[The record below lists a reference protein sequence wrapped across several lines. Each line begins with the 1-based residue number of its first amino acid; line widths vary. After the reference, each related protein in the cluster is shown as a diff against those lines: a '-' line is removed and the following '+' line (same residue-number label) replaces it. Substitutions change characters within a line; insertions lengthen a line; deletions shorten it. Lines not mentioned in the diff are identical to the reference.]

1 MIAETASALNAVS
14 SVRKSRSMQW
24 SEAEFEALFLEYYSR
39 IVGVLLRLL
48 GERTRAEELANDVF
62 WKLYRTPAVGEVD
75 GRAGG
80 WLYRT
85 ATNLGIDAL
94 RAAARRRKYEDAAAR
109 TQEEAAAAS
118 PLDDMVRA
126 EQRRRVREVLAVIR
140 PAQAQVLIL
149 RASGFSYKELADV
162 LELKPGGIGTMLS
175 RAQAEFRKAYV
186 ELHGKEEEL

>member
-109 TQEEAAAAS
+109 TQEGAAAAS

>member
-1 MIAETASALNAVS
+1 MSHTAQALKAVNR
-14 SVRKSRSMQW
+14 VAKPRPMQW
-24 SEAEFEALFLEYYSR
+24 SEAEFEAVFLGHYSR

-48 GERTRAEELANDVF
+48 GERNRAEELANDVF
-62 WKLYRTPAVGEVD
+62 WKLYRTPAAGEVD
-75 GRAGG
+75 GKVGG

-94 RAAARRRKYEDAAAR
+94 RARARRRKYEDAAAR
-109 TQEEAAAAS
+109 TEEGAAAAS

-126 EQRRRVREVLAVIR
+126 EERRRVREVLAVIR
-140 PAQAQVLIL
+140 PAQAQILIL

-162 LELKPGGIGTMLS
+162 LEAKPAGIGTMLS
-175 RAQAEFRKAYV
+175 RAQAEFRKVYV

>member
-75 GRAGG
+75 GRVGG

-109 TQEEAAAAS
+109 TQEGAAAAS

>member
-1 MIAETASALNAVS
+1 MSQTAQALKSVNSVAKPRS
-14 SVRKSRSMQW
+14 SEW
-24 SEAEFEALFLEYYSR
+24 PEAEFEAVFLKHYPR
-39 IVGVLLRLL
+39 IVSVLQRLLR
-48 GERTRAEELANDVF
+48 ERARCEELANDVF
-62 WKLYRTPAVGEVD
+62 WKLYRTPAVGEGD
-75 GRAGG
+75 GRVGG

-94 RAAARRRKYEDAAAR
+94 RASARRRQYEDAAAR
-109 TQEEAAAAS
+109 NQEGPAAAS

-126 EQRRRVREVLAVIR
+126 EQSRRVRAVLAAIK

-162 LELKPGGIGTMLS
+162 LQVKPGGIGTMLS
-175 RAQAEFRKAYV
+175 RAQAEFRKLYV

>member
-1 MIAETASALNAVS
+1 
-14 SVRKSRSMQW
+14 MQW
-24 SEAEFEALFLEYYSR
+24 SEAEFEAVFLEHYSR
-39 IVGVLLRLL
+39 IVSVLLRLL

-62 WKLYRTPAVGEVD
+62 WKLYRTPTLRPVD
-75 GRAGG
+75 GRVGG
-80 WLYRT
+80 WLYRI

-94 RAAARRRKYEDAAAR
+94 RASARRRKYEEAAAR
-109 TQEEAAAAS
+109 SQEGAPAAS

-126 EQRRRVREVLAVIR
+126 EQRSRVRAVLAAIK

-175 RAQAEFRKAYV
+175 RAQAEFRKAYLQ
-186 ELHGKEEEL
+186 LHGSEEEL

>member
-1 MIAETASALNAVS
+1 VETASTLTAVRP
-14 SVRKSRSMQW
+14 VRKSRSLQW
-24 SEAEFEALFLEYYSR
+24 SDEEFEAVFLQHYAC

-62 WKLYRTPAVGEVD
+62 WKLYRTPGVGEVD
-75 GRAGG
+75 GRVGG

-94 RAAARRRKYEDAAAR
+94 RASARRLKYETAAGRIQGDAAA
-109 TQEEAAAAS
+109 AN

-126 EQRRRVREVLAVIR
+126 EQRRRVREVLAAIR
-140 PAQAQVLIL
+140 PAQAQILIL

-162 LELKPGGIGTMLS
+162 LEAKPGGIGTMLS
-175 RAQAEFRKAYV
+175 RAQAEFRKVYV
-186 ELHGKEEEL
+186 ELHGKEEEP

>member
-14 SVRKSRSMQW
+14 PVGKPRSMRW
-24 SEAEFEALFLEYYSR
+24 SEEEFEVVFLQHYSR

-75 GRAGG
+75 GRVGG

-85 ATNLGIDAL
+85 ASNVGIDAL
-94 RAAARRRKYEDAAAR
+94 RASTRRRKYEDAAAR
-109 TQEEAAAAS
+109 TREGTAAAS

-126 EQRRRVREVLAVIR
+126 EQRRRVREVLAAMK
-140 PAQAQVLIL
+140 PAQAQILIL

-175 RAQAEFRKAYV
+175 RAQAEFRKVYV
-186 ELHGKEEEL
+186 ELHGNEEEL